1 MTVDAVTG
9 SRVTVQRRMAWN
21 ETDAAGHNHFSAAVR
36 WLEEAE
42 HTLYRTLGLDL
53 DFIDRVPRVSLR
65 IDYSRRLYF
74 GDLLSVELGVVRV
87 GNSSCTFAFE
97 VRDADDHTAITGEY
111 VVVHVASS
119 DAGSAPWPPAMKKAL
134 LRGERILVREEIVG
148 KSGQSD
154 L

>member
-1 MTVDAVTG
+1 
-9 SRVTVQRRMAWN
+9 MAWN

-42 HTLYRTLGLDL
+42 HSLYRTLGLDL
-53 DFIDRVPRVSLR
+53 DFIDRVPRVSLQ
-65 IDYSRRLYF
+65 IDYARRLYF
-74 GDLLSVELGVVRV
+74 GDLLTVELGVVRV

-97 VRDADDHTAITGEY
+97 VRDAEDRRAVSGEY

-119 DAGSAPWPPAMKKAL
+119 DAGSAPWPPVMKEAL
-134 LRGERILVREEIVG
+134 LRGDHLLVREEIVAI
-148 KSGQSD
+148 SADPD